1 MNRRPHESTSEE
13 PDARIALTRELHEYL
28 VAVLAEKFGDT
39 LTVEEAEDPENGL
52 VSYRFEIHGSVCSA
66 SLMPF
71 NGTAAVL
78 CFNGWLGRVY
88 HNYAEALNWL
98 GHNRAFNTVAVAH
111 RESFA
116 ASGDL
121 WVAANR
127 NTLSGDI
134 AGIRF
139 ELDDFCDELKKA
151 IGGIRLWY
159 PQFIDATGIGHLQS
173 EENEGMAF
181 ALNSPREAFEAY
193 ERSEDARQ
201 SNPVL
206 YCYVT
211 RWLGEWEKNLQM
223 NDSPQLRAIA
233 DETPALQAVL
243 PMARLRALRALGRF
257 EEVMAFLPSLSEEQ
271 LAGRMNAA
279 IHAECLC
286 GLGQDEEAL
295 ESIQSAELDEQPWIH
310 FIRCCACLKLGRI
323 EEAAMHLAEYEARL
337 GSDMMARRKVAE
349 LLPNDESE
357 AHAE

>member
-1 MNRRPHESTSEE
+1 MNWRPQESNSES
-13 PDARIALTRELHEYL
+13 PDARIALTRELHGHL
-28 VAVLAEKFGDT
+28 VTALAEKFGDT

-52 VSYRFEIHGSVCSA
+52 VSYRFEIYGAVCSA

-71 NGTAAVL
+71 NETAAVL

-88 HNYAEALNWL
+88 HNYAEALRWL

-134 AGIRF
+134 AGIGF

-159 PQFIDATGIGHLQS
+159 PQFIDASGIGHLQS

-181 ALNSPREAFEAY
+181 ALNSPKDALEAFE
-193 ERSEDARQ
+193 RSENAMQ
-201 SNPVL
+201 NNPVL

-211 RWLGEWEKNLQM
+211 R
-223 NDSPQLRAIA
+223 
-233 DETPALQAVL
+233 
-243 PMARLRALRALGRF
+243 
-257 EEVMAFLPSLSEEQ
+257 
-271 LAGRMNAA
+271 
-279 IHAECLC
+279 
-286 GLGQDEEAL
+286 
-295 ESIQSAELDEQPWIH
+295 
-310 FIRCCACLKLGRI
+310 
-323 EEAAMHLAEYEARL
+323 
-337 GSDMMARRKVAE
+337 
-349 LLPNDESE
+349 
-357 AHAE
+357 